1 MYNTLLKSKNH
12 HFDYIICPE
21 PKVRVESVVYSF
33 VKTTENKGKLVS
45 RLINKNTKH
54 QTYINAL
61 KEIIEPDC
69 KYVIQVIDNNGL
81 VCAIAKHLE
90 KHFNRND
97 FYIQYCYHGFLPIE
111 NTLKAKRL
119 FKVVDEIV
127 FITAESYK
135 AFLSAYDE
143 ITFKARVIH
152 NGIDLKKFK
161 TISDS
166 EKQKLRSSHNI
177 LQESFVFIWCSHD
190 RPKKGLHI
198 IIDAFKELQKQSA
211 IKIELLV
218 IGIKRE
224 IDHPG
229 ITSIG
234 HIPNDDIVKY
244 YQMADVFLFP
254 SLWQEGFGIVLAEA
268 LHCGCYTI
276 ASNRGGIKEVLEDGK
291 YGVLI
296 DKPNMVTEWV
306 DAMQEA
312 IRDCTE
318 NGNSFKGK
326 LPKDLYSLKNWSEQ
340 LNTAILDA
348 KEKLT

>member
-1 MYNTLLKSKNH
+1 M
-12 HFDYIICPE
+12 
-21 PKVRVESVVYSF
+21 
-33 VKTTENKGKLVS
+33 
-45 RLINKNTKH
+45 
-54 QTYINAL
+54 
-61 KEIIEPDC
+61 
-69 KYVIQVIDNNGL
+69 
-81 VCAIAKHLE
+81 
-90 KHFNRND
+90 
-97 FYIQYCYHGFLPIE
+97 
-111 NTLKAKRL
+111 
-119 FKVVDEIV
+119 
-127 FITAESYK
+127 
-135 AFLSAYDE
+135 
-143 ITFKARVIH
+143 
-152 NGIDLKKFK
+152 
-161 TISDS
+161 
-166 EKQKLRSSHNI
+166 
-177 LQESFVFIWCSHD
+177 
-190 RPKKGLHI
+190 HI